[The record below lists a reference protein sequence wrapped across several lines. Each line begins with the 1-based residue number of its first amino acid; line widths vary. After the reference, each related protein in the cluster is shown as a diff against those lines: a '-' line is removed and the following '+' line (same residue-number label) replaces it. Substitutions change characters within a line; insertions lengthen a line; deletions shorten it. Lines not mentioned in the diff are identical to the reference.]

1 MAGQGSRSIASTAG
15 EGGAFS
21 RFWPPVVVF
30 AFFIAAWELVVWRFA
45 IPNFVLPAPRAI
57 IRVVLDDPVT
67 LMHDT
72 ATTVAEALAGYAAGA
87 IAGLL
92 LAIAFVIVPAI
103 ERVLLPIY
111 VTINSVPM
119 VAYGPLAIIWFGI
132 GSASKIFLIFIAV
145 SYTILINALVGLTRC
160 DPGAVALL
168 RSFGASDQKIL
179 RVLRIPAAIPS
190 IFTGLRVAVVHA
202 MILAVVVE
210 MLGANAGLGW
220 NIFKSTQMMSFVEA
234 WAAVGA
240 SVLVSLVIYRVVSFV
255 ADRAVWW

>member
-1 MAGQGSRSIASTAG
+1 VHRQASSSIADSTADQ
-15 EGGAFS
+15 GAVS
-21 RFWPPVVVF
+21 RLWPPAMAF
-30 AFFIAAWELVVWRFA
+30 ALFIAAWELAVWWFA
-45 IPNFVLPAPRAI
+45 IPNFVLPAPHAI
-57 IRVVLDDPVT
+57 VRVLLDDPAA
-67 LMHDT
+67 LMHDA

-87 IAGLL
+87 FAGLL
-92 LAIAFVIVPAI
+92 LAIAFVILPAI
-103 ERVLLPIY
+103 ERAFLPIY

-145 SYTILINALVGLTRC
+145 SYTVLINTLAGLTRC

-179 RVLRIPAAIPS
+179 GVLRMPAALPS

-202 MILAVVVE
+202 MILAVVIE

-234 WAAVGA
+234 WAAVSA
-240 SVLVSLVIYRVVSFV
+240 CVLVSLVIYWIVSFV
-255 ADRAVWW
+255 AHRAVWW